1 MVCVSH
7 YSEAGFITAKDNNK
21 TTNRSSHQMIS
32 IKKVYISF
40 WKIHTKTLLT
50 DTGTGTGIFQ

>member
-21 TTNRSSHQMIS
+21 TTNRSSHQRIS
-32 IKKVYISF
+32 IKKVYNFF
-40 WKIHTKTLLT
+40 WKIQTKTLLT
-50 DTGTGTGIFQ
+50 DTGTGTGASQ